1 MTARKSYG
9 KFIKSLREE
18 KKLSQ
23 DDLAKELDCSVDTV
37 QSLEKES
44 IFPSPQQLID
54 LCNYF
59 NVQVSELI
67 NGHRGKSK
75 QDQKEFEDNY
85 RYYVDKYFPNAQ
97 EHRIAEYKKYKR
109 IRRIKHFVILLF
121 VLVAFI
127 IFLHWFNAT
136 RDLGYELSGSS
147 DSFKIEHAFFL
158 RDNGHYLFILVGPE
172 ITNDSISK
180 EDVTYSKLS
189 SGDRLIV
196 ATNDLFTGELTEP
209 KGYDEYFPK
218 EVVDNL
224 GNWTYEITY
233 KVGEET
239 KTETIV
245 LSSKE
250 I

>member
-1 MTARKSYG
+1 MSTRKSYG
-9 KFIKSLREE
+9 KFFQLLREKE
-18 KKLSQ
+18 KLSQ
-23 DDLAKELDCSVDTV
+23 EELAKELKL
-37 QSLEKES
+37 SLSTIRGIEEES
-44 IFPSPQQLID
+44 IFPEID
-54 LCNYF
+54 IIKKISEYF
-59 NVQVSELI
+59 KVSFIEI
-67 NGHRGKSK
+67 VNGHKGTSK
-75 QDQKEFEDNY
+75 KDCDEFNENL
-85 RYYVDKYFPNAQ
+85 RYYTAKYYPSIEERKKNYLK
-97 EHRIAEYKKYKR
+97 RKRLKNIAKS
-109 IRRIKHFVILLF
+109 VTAILII
-121 VLVAFI
+121 VAFI
-127 IFLHWFNAT
+127 IFLHWFNEN

-147 DSFKIEHAFFL
+147 ESFKIDHTLFL
-158 RDNGHYLFILVGPE
+158 RDNGHYLLIMIGPK
-172 ITNDSISK
+172 ITNENISK
-180 EDVTYSKLS
+180 EDITYSKLS

-224 GNWTYEITY
+224 GNWTYNITY

>member
-1 MTARKSYG
+1 MTPKRSYG
-9 KFIKSLREE
+9 EFIQSLRE
-18 KKLSQ
+18 KKQLSQ
-23 DDLAKELDCSVDTV
+23 EELAEELGFSVDTV
-37 QSLEKES
+37 KDLEEEN
-44 IFPSPQQLID
+44 IFPETQEIVD

-59 NVQVSELI
+59 EVEVTELI
-67 NGHRGKSK
+67 NGHRGTTSK
-75 QDQKEFEDNY
+75 DRDEFNVNY
-85 RYYVDKYFPNAQ
+85 KYYIDKYYPHAQ
-97 EHRIAEYKKYKR
+97 EQRIAKYKR
-109 IRRIKHFVILLF
+109 TKTIKRVLKGILMLLA
-121 VLVAFI
+121 LVTFI
-127 IFLHWFNAT
+127 FFLHWFNAT

-147 DSFKIEHAFFL
+147 DSFKIEHALFL

-180 EDVTYSKLS
+180 EDVTYTKLS